1 MTLSILLDLRHIS
14 LSVSLPT
21 LSRLGCPGSHSL
33 QSHLR
38 AEIIKDSSSSSSSS
52 SPSSSYLVPSLQVHS
67 VEPAARLPPS
77 QKVLPSSSSPAVAL
91 TCSSTRSCSLTD
103 SAGEWTETRLLLL
116 CRSQLE
122 NVSPASLYS
131 PQYPCRGKV
140 PGARSDPLPPILQ
153 GTGQCRHRGQ
163 AGGGPNPGDRRGR
176 QCSC

>member
-21 LSRLGCPGSHSL
+21 LSRLGWPGSHSL

-38 AEIIKDSSSSSSSS
+38 AEIIRVSSSSSS
-52 SPSSSYLVPSLQVHS
+52 SSSYLVPSLQVHS
-67 VEPAARLPPS
+67 AEPAARLPPS

-103 SAGEWTETRLLLL
+103 SAWEWTETRLLLL

-131 PQYPCRGKV
+131 PQYPCRGRV
-140 PGARSDPLPPILQ
+140 PGARSDPLPPLLQ

-163 AGGGPNPGDRRGR
+163 AGGGPSPGDRRGR
-176 QCSC
+176 PCSC